1 MQGGVGHAGTSQP
14 PAPNGVNAVGLL
26 FCFN

>member
-1 MQGGVGHAGTSQP
+1 MRGGPGLAGTSQP